1 MCEPTQY
8 LLLLV
13 DISVRNVDSLKQFK
27 TELRNLDQHRLH
39 IVPKHYLYGSHKL
52 TIALT
57 QLHVQVPF

>member
-27 TELRNLDQHRLH
+27 TELKNLDQHRLH
-39 IVPKHYLYGSHKL
+39 IVPKHYLYGPRKL
-52 TIALT
+52 NIVLT
-57 QLHVQVPF
+57 Q